1 MSVTP
6 SAPPSV
12 PPTAVPPGAPRTVV
26 TAAVTTIALAA
37 LALLSGCTVGP
48 DYVKPTLSDRQL
60 PANWREQPPPDP
72 DWKVAQPASIDAG
85 QDWWTAYGDTTL
97 DGLVDAAMAANQT
110 LRQAEASYRQARA
123 LTRQARA
130 GLFPTLGAEVS
141 TGRSRAVSNGV
152 PSVSNN
158 HAALLDASWEVDLWG
173 LVRRAVEAA
182 RDTEQATAADLAA
195 ARLSIQAEVAQDY
208 IQLRITD
215 VLKDLFD
222 RTVAADEESLKL
234 TQSQFRAGIATD
246 ADVSLAQVTL
256 ESARA
261 QGIDLD
267 VQRTQLE
274 HAIAV
279 LTGQAPGAF
288 ALARL
293 PSPQDT
299 PAGAG
304 ADADTGRAGGAAPGQ
319 APSPMPAASASFPM
333 RLLAIPPGLP
343 STLLERRPDIA
354 AAERRMAA
362 ANAEIG
368 VARAAYYP
376 QLTLSASG
384 GGSSANLANWF
395 IAPGRVWAL
404 GAGLAQTIFDGGL
417 RSGRNDQAV
426 AAYDQSAAAY
436 RQTVLSGLQEVEDSL
451 SALRVLDRE
460 VVVQDRAVD
469 AARRAER
476 VSLAQYR
483 AGTAQYL
490 SVITAQQL
498 ALTNAR
504 TAITLR
510 GRAFAASVA
519 LVKATGGGWQSSAL
533 QSPPPMTTHDAPLAA
548 VGDTKAPATATAT
561 ATVATTDVVGP
572 PGHPE
577 TRANAPIRSA
587 MTAGPER

>member
-1 MSVTP
+1 MSVTPSVTP

-12 PPTAVPPGAPRTVV
+12 PPTAVPPGAARTVV

-304 ADADTGRAGGAAPGQ
+304 ADADTGRAGGA
-319 APSPMPAASASFPM
+319 SFPM

-533 QSPPPMTTHDAPLAA
+533 QSPPPMTTHDAPLAS
-548 VGDTKAPATATAT
+548 VRDTTAPATAT
-561 ATVATTDVVGP
+561 ATVATADVVGP

-577 TRANAPIRSA
+577 TRAHAPIRSA
-587 MTAGPER
+587 MTAEPER

>member
-12 PPTAVPPGAPRTVV
+12 PPTAVPPGAARTVV

-304 ADADTGRAGGAAPGQ
+304 ADADTGRAGGA
-319 APSPMPAASASFPM
+319 SFPM

>member
-1 MSVTP
+1 MT
-6 SAPPSV
+6 AP
-12 PPTAVPPGAPRTVV
+12 PPGAAR
-26 TAAVTTIALAA
+26 AAVAATLTTLALAA
-37 LALLSGCTVGP
+37 LAALSGCTVGP
-48 DYVKPTLSDRQL
+48 DYVKPTLSDQQL
-60 PANWREQPPPDP
+60 PANWREVPPPD
-72 DWKVAQPASIDAG
+72 DQWKVAQPASIDPN
-85 QDWWTAYGDTTL
+85 QDWWTAYGDVTL
-97 DGLVDAAMAANQT
+97 NGLVDAAMAANQT

-123 LTRQARA
+123 LTQQARA

-141 TGRSRAVSNGV
+141 TGRGRASSNGV
-152 PSVSNN
+152 PAVSNS

-195 ARLSIQAEVAQDY
+195 ARLAIQAEVAQDY
-208 IQLRITD
+208 VQLRTTD
-215 VLKDLFD
+215 VLKDLFA

-274 HAIAV
+274 HALAV
-279 LTGQAPGAF
+279 LTGHAPGAF
-288 ALARL
+288 ALA
-293 PSPQDT
+293 Q
-299 PAGAG
+299 
-304 ADADTGRAGGAAPGQ
+304 AAPGT
-319 APSPMPAASASFPM
+319 PVTM
-333 RLLAIPPGLP
+333 RLLAPPPGLP

-362 ANAEIG
+362 ANAQIG

-395 IAPGRVWAL
+395 IAPGRVWSL

-426 AAYDQSAAAY
+426 AAYDESAAAY

-451 SALRVLDRE
+451 SALRVLDQE

-490 SVITAQQL
+490 TVITAQQL
-498 ALTNAR
+498 ALTNER

-519 LVKATGGGWQSSAL
+519 LVKATGGGWQTDAL
-533 QSPPPMTTHDAPLAA
+533 RSPPPMTTHDAPAVAA
-548 VGDTKAPATATAT
+548 Q
-561 ATVATTDVVGP
+561 
-572 PGHPE
+572 
-577 TRANAPIRSA
+577 R
-587 MTAGPER
+587 